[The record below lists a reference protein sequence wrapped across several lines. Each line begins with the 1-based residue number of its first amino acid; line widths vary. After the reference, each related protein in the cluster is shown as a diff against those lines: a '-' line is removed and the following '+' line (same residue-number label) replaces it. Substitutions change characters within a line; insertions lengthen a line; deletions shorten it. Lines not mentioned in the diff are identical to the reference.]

1 MSIHHYALPASKTQ
15 TDLDMPFY
23 KKPNQNM
30 LGGPKIKMKKSEWKT
45 KKEKKNKRQKGE
57 SNDIFKERVY
67 IRRSCFKR

>member
-1 MSIHHYALPASKTQ
+1 
-15 TDLDMPFY
+15 MPFY

-30 LGGPKIKMKKSEWKT
+30 LGGPKIKNEKERMKNK
-45 KKEKKNKRQKGE
+45 KKEKENKRQKGE

>member
-30 LGGPKIKMKKSEWKT
+30 LGGPKIKMKKSE
-45 KKEKKNKRQKGE
+45 
-57 SNDIFKERVY
+57 
-67 IRRSCFKR
+67 

>member
-30 LGGPKIKMKKSEWKT
+30 LGGPKIKNE
-45 KKEKKNKRQKGE
+45 KERMKNKKRKRKQKAEGR
-57 SNDIFKERVY
+57 K
-67 IRRSCFKR
+67 